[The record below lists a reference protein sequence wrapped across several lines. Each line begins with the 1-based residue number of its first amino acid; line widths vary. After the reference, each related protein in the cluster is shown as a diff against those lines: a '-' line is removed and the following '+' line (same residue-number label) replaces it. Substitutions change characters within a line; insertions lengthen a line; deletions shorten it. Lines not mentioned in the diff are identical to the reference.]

1 MTFNEI
7 LSVIVPIIALFIIIF
22 IPAKW
27 GKPITWLQDLG
38 KYPQSNKKVEN
49 SPKTKTYRINIS
61 LDESHKK

>member
-1 MTFNEI
+1 MTFNEV

-38 KYPQSNKKVEN
+38 RYPQSKKKAEN
-49 SPKTKTYRINIS
+49 ITKTKTYHINIS
-61 LDESHKK
+61 LDESHQK